1 VSSLLEEKEQLLSSL
16 AESQGGRESVTEEL
30 ERVREE
36 GQMQVAELMGKLED
50 KSRAGRYCTVLGVS
64 NMGVTKLYM

>member
-1 VSSLLEEKEQLLSSL
+1 MSSL

-30 ERVREE
+30 ERVRED

-50 KSRAGRYCTVLGVS
+50 KSRAGKCYTVLVVS
-64 NMGVTKLYM
+64 KMGVTKLYNYVSCGEQS

>member
-1 VSSLLEEKEQLLSSL
+1 
-16 AESQGGRESVTEEL
+16 VTEEL